1 MRTNA
6 PGAIAFLGIIL
17 LPGLCFA
24 QSLHGPNQCEG
35 GLGRAAA
42 YFHPGPNKC
51 GSGSG
56 YVGPGDA
63 AVVAGLGNAT
73 DFGSCTYAY
82 NSAYATGSNPACS
95 LRRADGQ
102 TCTVLIGKNGLVDV
116 SVGTPCTGTGP
127 AGTTGASTATQ
138 FCASTTCYVSTVYNQ
153 RGTNNFVNTSN
164 NATQPVFQ
172 FNAIRSLPAIQC
184 SQANNTFLSAT
195 VSAGTQPYTYSYVGE
210 RTVQD
215 TGNGFATGTFNGT
228 TGSELGW
235 EGGTN
240 DTILLYAGAV
250 DTTLNIV
257 DHYLHAFGIVLNG
270 SSAGATTIDGTST
283 TALNIGSL
291 ADSATLAICNRGTL
305 DASFTG
311 IVGEVGRWGAPAT
324 PTQATQLCG
333 NQNLRWGVVSFPYAI
348 AGNVICAT
356 PKLILVAHGDS
367 ITYGYGLVP
376 PNALAYTN
384 VLSVY
389 LTNESLPAASHN
401 FGDITAGFTYPGVSG
416 YTLDQS
422 APLWV
427 DPYAST
433 ATARLIIFAGTNG
446 LDAPGATGA
455 SVFNDFLNYFNAR
468 LAAGWAANKIIVVES
483 LPRTPVSGNETN
495 RLAYNALL
503 SSNAPTYRYQE
514 VPLGTDTLMG
524 QTGQWSNTT
533 YYQDGVHPTA
543 VGQALLASDMS
554 GPTASC
560 AACPGIH

>member
-6 PGAIAFLGIIL
+6 LGASVFLGVFL
-17 LPGLCFA
+17 LPVLCFA
-24 QSLHGPNQCEG
+24 QSLHGPYQCEG
-35 GLGRAAA
+35 GLGRAAP
-42 YFHPGPNKC
+42 YLHPGPNKC

-153 RGTNNFVNTSN
+153 RGANNFVNMSN
-164 NATQPVFQ
+164 NPTQPVFH

-210 RTVQD
+210 RTLQD
-215 TGNGFATGTFNGT
+215 TSNGFTTGTFNGT

-240 DTILLYAGAV
+240 DTTLLYAGAV
-250 DTTLNIV
+250 YNNLNIL
-257 DHYLHAFGIVLNG
+257 DTYLHAFGIVLSG
-270 SSAGATTIDGTST
+270 SSGATTIDGTST
-283 TALNIGSL
+283 TSINIGSL
-291 ADSATLAICNRGTL
+291 ADSSTLAICNRGAL
-305 DASFTG
+305 DASVTG
-311 IVGEVGRWGAPAT
+311 IVGEVGRWVSAAT
-324 PTQATQLCG
+324 PTQATKLCG
-333 NQNLRWGVVSFPYAI
+333 NQNLRWGVLSSPYTP

-356 PKLILVAHGDS
+356 PKLTLVAHGDS

-376 PNALAYTN
+376 SSALAYPN
-384 VLSVY
+384 VLSVD
-389 LTNESLPAASHN
+389 LTNNFMPSTAYN
-401 FGDITAGFTYPGVSG
+401 FGDISAGFTYAGSSG
-416 YTLDQS
+416 YSLDQS
-422 APLWV
+422 APIWV
-427 DPYAST
+427 DPYASNP
-433 ATARLIIFAGTNG
+433 TARLIIFAGTNG
-446 LDAPGATGA
+446 LNVMGATGA
-455 SVFNDFLNYFNAR
+455 SVFSDFLTYFNAR
-468 LAAGWAANKIIVVES
+468 LAAGWTAKDIIVVEA
-483 LPRTPVSGNETN
+483 LPRNAASPDETN
-495 RLAYNALL
+495 REAYNALL
-503 SSNAPTYRYQE
+503 SSNAPTYGYQE
-514 VPLGTDTLMG
+514 VPLGTDTVMG
-524 QTGQWSNTT
+524 QAGQWSNTT
-533 YYQDGVHPTA
+533 YYQDGIHPTA
-543 VGQALLASDMS
+543 VGQALLASDMF